1 MQSPEEGWGG
11 VKLFSIL
18 FLKHH
23 LMCSVLIIG
32 QILTGQLTQTETV
45 SVVLCNKKGTEI
57 CVETCT
63 SDLVRKR
70 AVK

>member
-1 MQSPEEGWGG
+1 MQSPEEGWRG
-11 VKLFSIL
+11 VIL
-18 FLKHH
+18 FLKHQ

-32 QILTGQLTQTETV
+32 QILTGQLTQAETV
-45 SVVLCNKKGTEI
+45 FVVLCNKKGTEI

>member
-1 MQSPEEGWGG
+1 MTRGKIVFNTVLET
-11 VKLFSIL
+11 SI
-18 FLKHH
+18 
-23 LMCSVLIIG
+23 LMCSVLIVG

-45 SVVLCNKKGTEI
+45 SVVLCNKNGTEI
-57 CVETCT
+57 FVEKCT

>member
-1 MQSPEEGWGG
+1 MQSPEEGWRG

-18 FLKHH
+18 FLKHQ

-45 SVVLCNKKGTEI
+45 SVIL
-57 CVETCT
+57 
-63 SDLVRKR
+63 
-70 AVK
+70 